1 MKKILATMAL
11 AAGLGTALMG
21 GAQAQTITGVDSS
34 GTTQFTADLNKSNV
48 TFSPTPYN
56 YNYVVTL
63 DSIVSGASLNSFAFN
78 FGADAVNNG
87 LVYKSNTG
95 GFSETSLTP
104 GLFQFGSS
112 TGLTTVGQQATF
124 TFFSPQAPLGS
135 VAVSSTNRG
144 TAGGGTSAIGP
155 GTCPCPAVP
164 EPASLALLGLGMLPL
179 GLVARRRMASRN

>member
-1 MKKILATMAL
+1 MKKILATVAL
-11 AAGLGTALMG
+11 AAGLGTVVMG
-21 GAQAQTITGVDSS
+21 GAQAQTITGTNSS
-34 GTTQFTADLNKSNV
+34 NQTIFTADLNQSNV
-48 TFSPTPYN
+48 GLSPAFT

-63 DSIVSGASLNSFAFN
+63 DSIVSGASVNSFAFN

-95 GFSETSLTP
+95 GFSESTLTP

-124 TFFSPQAPLGS
+124 TFFSPQAPLGT
-135 VAVSSTNRG
+135 VAVASTAPG
-144 TAGGGTSAIGP
+144 KAGGGTSAIGP

-179 GLVARRRMASRN
+179 GLVARKRMSSRN